1 MLQKVK
7 QTVYIYYKGA
17 GTAVGGF
24 TFNIS
29 NVAFQPDTLIVKSI
43 EFVDGGTGTEHVVLL
58 YSDLVGNR
66 PLLSFANANAS
77 YFIKTKDV
85 YHPFNVI
92 LQGTFTFNYIE
103 VNNTQV
109 SLDGDICIELEFS
122 KNWY

>member
-7 QTVYIYYKGA
+7 QTVFIYYKGS

-43 EFVDGGTGTEHVVLL
+43 EFVDAGTGSEHVVLL
-58 YSDLVGNR
+58 YSDLIGNR
-66 PLLSFANANAS
+66 PSLSFANANSS

-85 YHPFNVI
+85 YHPFNI
-92 LQGTFTFNYIE
+92 IPQGIFTFNYIE
-103 VNNTQV
+103 VNNAV
-109 SLDGDICIELEFS
+109 VDLDGDICIELEFS
-122 KNWY
+122 RNWY